1 MFHREKTMQ
10 TVSTPGSGKTA
21 LLFGALFGVCSGLVQ
36 TLCIIFLPGFGF
48 LLSLLLCAAA
58 LLLAGLFASKRTGKV
73 GTGTLAGLWCGLIC
87 SVIVVGVL
95 GSIIFVMTRDPAFMS
110 AVMSKLQTSN
120 LPSSVTPQQIVLYM
134 GLGMAMFGFFWVAV
148 GVGLGAGIGAIG
160 GVIGKSISPVA
171 QYVQQPYAP
180 YQMMPNYP
188 QYPMPMPPTQ
198 PPSAQPTHYPYPING
213 APVPPASQP
222 KQENVSYPPPPSY
235 YHESADQSS
244 STEVSNPYAEPQQP
258 PYISPDQQQ

>member
-1 MFHREKTMQ
+1 MQ

-36 TLCIIFLPGFGF
+36 TLCIIFLPGIGY
-48 LLSLLLCAAA
+48 LLSLLFCAVA
-58 LLLAGLFASKRTGKV
+58 LLLVGLLASKRTGKV
-73 GTGTLAGLWCGLIC
+73 STGTLAGLWCGLIC

-95 GSIIFVMTRDPAFMS
+95 SSIIFIMAQNPAFMNE
-110 AVMSKLQTSN
+110 VMSRMQTSN
-120 LPSSVTPQQIVLYM
+120 LPPSVTPQQIVLYM
-134 GLGMAMFGFFWVAV
+134 GLGIIMFGVVWAAV
-148 GVGLGAGIGAIG
+148 GVGLGTGIGAIG

-171 QYVQQPYAP
+171 QSVQLPYAP

-188 QYPMPMPPTQ
+188 QYPMPMPPA
-198 PPSAQPTHYPYPING
+198 PAQPTQYPYPING

-222 KQENVSYPPPPSY
+222 EQENVSYPPPPSY

-244 STEVSNPYAEPQQP
+244 STDVSNPYAEPHLP
-258 PYISPDQQQ
+258 PYVSPDQQP